1 MQTQKPSDGTRTNED
16 IHISPIRL
24 VKEDGEA
31 IIIETS
37 KALQMAKDAGLD
49 LVEVSPNAKPPVC
62 RIINYGKYKFE
73 QVKKAKAAKAKQ
85 HVVKLKEIKMHPKT
99 AENDYQY
106 RIKQVA
112 EFLQDGMKVK
122 LIMQFR
128 GREMAHMDYGKR
140 LMERAKEDLAPFG
153 DLEMDSRVEG
163 NTMLSIYGPKRG
175 AGSAKKQDQA
185 PKPAT
190 EPKAAG
196 ADTTAYNAQLFVD
209 TTCDHMDNP
218 DLHRIPYVQN
228 PHAIHDSNHPDYN
241 PRIFRNLD

>member
-1 MQTQKPSDGTRTNED
+1 MFPNPRDRRMPNRPSDGTRTNED

-24 VKEDGEA
+24 VKENGEA
-31 IIIETS
+31 VIIETS

-106 RIKQVA
+106 RIKQA
-112 EFLQDGMKVK
+112 GEFLQDGMKVK

-196 ADTTAYNAQLFVD
+196 EA
-209 TTCDHMDNP
+209 
-218 DLHRIPYVQN
+218 
-228 PHAIHDSNHPDYN
+228 
-241 PRIFRNLD
+241 

>member
-1 MQTQKPSDGTRTNED
+1 MFPNPRDRRMPNRPSDGTRTNED

-24 VKEDGEA
+24 VKENGEA
-31 IIIETS
+31 VIIETS

-106 RIKQVA
+106 RIKQA
-112 EFLQDGMKVK
+112 GEFLQDGMKVK

-153 DLEMDSRVEG
+153 DLEMASRVEG

-190 EPKAAG
+190 EPEAAG
-196 ADTTAYNAQLFVD
+196 EA
-209 TTCDHMDNP
+209 
-218 DLHRIPYVQN
+218 
-228 PHAIHDSNHPDYN
+228 
-241 PRIFRNLD
+241 

>member
-1 MQTQKPSDGTRTNED
+1 MFPNPRDRRMPNRPSDGTRINED

-24 VKEDGEA
+24 VKDDGEA

-73 QVKKAKAAKAKQ
+73 QLKKAKAAKAKQ

-106 RIKQVA
+106 RIKQA
-112 EFLQDGMKVK
+112 GEFLQDGMKVK

-153 DLEMDSRVEG
+153 ELEMDSRVEG

-175 AGSAKKQDQA
+175 AGNAKKQDQA
-185 PKPAT
+185 PKSVT
-190 EPKAAG
+190 EPQAAG
-196 ADTTAYNAQLFVD
+196 EA
-209 TTCDHMDNP
+209 
-218 DLHRIPYVQN
+218 
-228 PHAIHDSNHPDYN
+228 
-241 PRIFRNLD
+241 

>member
-1 MQTQKPSDGTRTNED
+1 MPNRPSDGTRTNED

-24 VKEDGEA
+24 VKENGEA
-31 IIIETS
+31 VIIETS

-106 RIKQVA
+106 RIKQA
-112 EFLQDGMKVK
+112 GEFLQDGMKVK

-196 ADTTAYNAQLFVD
+196 EA
-209 TTCDHMDNP
+209 
-218 DLHRIPYVQN
+218 
-228 PHAIHDSNHPDYN
+228 
-241 PRIFRNLD
+241 

>member
-1 MQTQKPSDGTRTNED
+1 MYPNPRDRRMPNRPSDGTRTNED

-106 RIKQVA
+106 RIKQA
-112 EFLQDGMKVK
+112 GEFLQDGMKVK

-190 EPKAAG
+190 EPEAAG
-196 ADTTAYNAQLFVD
+196 EA
-209 TTCDHMDNP
+209 
-218 DLHRIPYVQN
+218 
-228 PHAIHDSNHPDYN
+228 
-241 PRIFRNLD
+241 

>member
-1 MQTQKPSDGTRTNED
+1 MFPNPRDRRMPNRPSDGTRTNED

-73 QVKKAKAAKAKQ
+73 QIKKAKAAKAKQ

-106 RIKQVA
+106 RIKQAA

-140 LMERAKEDLAPFG
+140 LMERAKEDLLQYG

-175 AGSAKKQDQA
+175 AGTAKKQPQA
-185 PKPAT
+185 PKPVT
-190 EPKAAG
+190 EPMAAG
-196 ADTTAYNAQLFVD
+196 EAST
-209 TTCDHMDNP
+209 
-218 DLHRIPYVQN
+218 
-228 PHAIHDSNHPDYN
+228 
-241 PRIFRNLD
+241 

>member
-1 MQTQKPSDGTRTNED
+1 MALQNPRDRRMPNRQSDGTRINED
-16 IHISPIRL
+16 IRISPIRL
-24 VKEDGEA
+24 VKDDGEA
-31 IIIETS
+31 VIMDT
-37 KALQMAKDAGLD
+37 KQALQMAKDAGLD

-62 RIINYGKYKFE
+62 RIINYGKFKFE
-73 QVKKAKAAKAKQ
+73 QIKKAKAAKAKQ

-106 RIKQVA
+106 RIKQAA

-140 LMERAKEDLAPFG
+140 LMERAKEDLLQYG

-175 AGSAKKQDQA
+175 AGTAKKQPQA
-185 PKPAT
+185 PKPVT
-190 EPKAAG
+190 EPMAAG
-196 ADTTAYNAQLFVD
+196 EAST
-209 TTCDHMDNP
+209 
-218 DLHRIPYVQN
+218 
-228 PHAIHDSNHPDYN
+228 
-241 PRIFRNLD
+241 

>member
-1 MQTQKPSDGTRTNED
+1 MALQNPRDRRMPNRQSDGTRINED
-16 IHISPIRL
+16 IRISPIRL
-24 VKEDGEA
+24 VKDDGEA
-31 IIIETS
+31 VIMDT
-37 KALQMAKDAGLD
+37 KQALQMAKDAGLD

-73 QVKKAKAAKAKQ
+73 QIKQAKAAKAKQ

-106 RIKQVA
+106 RIKQAA

-140 LMERAKEDLAPFG
+140 LMERAKEDLLQYG

-175 AGSAKKQDQA
+175 AGTAKKQPQA
-185 PKPAT
+185 PKPVT
-190 EPKAAG
+190 EPMAAG
-196 ADTTAYNAQLFVD
+196 EAST
-209 TTCDHMDNP
+209 
-218 DLHRIPYVQN
+218 
-228 PHAIHDSNHPDYN
+228 
-241 PRIFRNLD
+241 

>member
-1 MQTQKPSDGTRTNED
+1 MPNRPSDGTRTNED

-31 IIIETS
+31 VIIETA

-73 QVKKAKAAKAKQ
+73 QLKKAKAAKAKQ

-99 AENDYQY
+99 AENDYLY
-106 RIKQVA
+106 RIKQA
-112 EFLQDGMKVK
+112 AAFLQDGMKVK

-140 LMERAKEDLAPFG
+140 LMERAKEDLLQYG

-196 ADTTAYNAQLFVD
+196 EA
-209 TTCDHMDNP
+209 
-218 DLHRIPYVQN
+218 
-228 PHAIHDSNHPDYN
+228 
-241 PRIFRNLD
+241 

>member
-1 MQTQKPSDGTRTNED
+1 MALQNPRDRRMPNRQSDGTRINED
-16 IHISPIRL
+16 IRISPIRL

-31 IIIETS
+31 VIMDT
-37 KALQMAKDAGLD
+37 KQALQMAKDAGLD

-73 QVKKAKAAKAKQ
+73 QIKKAKAAKAKQ

-99 AENDYQY
+99 AENDYLY
-106 RIKQVA
+106 RIKQAA

-140 LMERAKEDLAPFG
+140 LMERAKEDLLQYG

-175 AGSAKKQDQA
+175 AGSTKKQDQA
-185 PKPAT
+185 PKPVT
-190 EPKAAG
+190 EPMAAG
-196 ADTTAYNAQLFVD
+196 EAST
-209 TTCDHMDNP
+209 
-218 DLHRIPYVQN
+218 
-228 PHAIHDSNHPDYN
+228 
-241 PRIFRNLD
+241 

>member
-1 MQTQKPSDGTRTNED
+1 MALQPNRGRQMPNRQSDGTRINED
-16 IHISPIRL
+16 IRISPIRL
-24 VKEDGEA
+24 VKEDGSA
-31 IIIETS
+31 DIIETRV
-37 KALQMAKDAGLD
+37 ALQMAKDAGLD

-106 RIKQVA
+106 RIKQA
-112 EFLQDGMKVK
+112 SEFLQDGMKVK

-175 AGSAKKQDQA
+175 AAAAKKQQA
-185 PKPAT
+185 PKPVT
-190 EPKAAG
+190 EPMAAG
-196 ADTTAYNAQLFVD
+196 EA
-209 TTCDHMDNP
+209 
-218 DLHRIPYVQN
+218 
-228 PHAIHDSNHPDYN
+228 
-241 PRIFRNLD
+241 

>member
-1 MQTQKPSDGTRTNED
+1 MFPNPRDRRMPNRPSDGTRINED

-24 VKEDGEA
+24 IKEDGEA
-31 IIIETS
+31 VVIETN

-62 RIINYGKYKFE
+62 KIINYGKYKFE

-106 RIKQVA
+106 RIKQA
-112 EFLQDGMKVK
+112 SEFLQDGMKVK

-140 LMERAKEDLAPFG
+140 LMERAKEDLSQFG
-153 DLEMDSRVEG
+153 ELEMDSRVEG

-175 AGSAKKQDQA
+175 AGSVKKADQA
-185 PKPAT
+185 PKPVT
-190 EPKAAG
+190 EPEAAG
-196 ADTTAYNAQLFVD
+196 EA
-209 TTCDHMDNP
+209 
-218 DLHRIPYVQN
+218 
-228 PHAIHDSNHPDYN
+228 
-241 PRIFRNLD
+241 

>member
-1 MQTQKPSDGTRTNED
+1 MFPNPRDRRMPNRPSDGTRINED

-73 QVKKAKAAKAKQ
+73 QLKKAKAAKAKQ

-106 RIKQVA
+106 RIKQA
-112 EFLQDGMKVK
+112 GEFLQDGMKVK

-175 AGSAKKQDQA
+175 AGKKQDQA
-185 PKPAT
+185 L
-190 EPKAAG
+190 
-196 ADTTAYNAQLFVD
+196 TAVLRSAS
-209 TTCDHMDNP
+209 
-218 DLHRIPYVQN
+218 
-228 PHAIHDSNHPDYN
+228 A
-241 PRIFRNLD
+241 

>member
-1 MQTQKPSDGTRTNED
+1 MPNRQSDGTRINED
-16 IHISPIRL
+16 IRISPIRL
-24 VKEDGEA
+24 VKDDGEA
-31 IIIETS
+31 VIMDT
-37 KALQMAKDAGLD
+37 KQALQMAKDAGLD

-73 QVKKAKAAKAKQ
+73 QIKKAKAAKAKQ

-106 RIKQVA
+106 RIKQAA

-140 LMERAKEDLAPFG
+140 LMERAKEDLLQYG

-175 AGSAKKQDQA
+175 AGAAKKQPQA
-185 PKPAT
+185 PKPVT
-190 EPKAAG
+190 EPMAAG
-196 ADTTAYNAQLFVD
+196 EAST
-209 TTCDHMDNP
+209 
-218 DLHRIPYVQN
+218 
-228 PHAIHDSNHPDYN
+228 
-241 PRIFRNLD
+241 

>member
-1 MQTQKPSDGTRTNED
+1 MFPNPRDRRMPNRPSDGTRTNED

-106 RIKQVA
+106 RIKQAA

-140 LMERAKEDLAPFG
+140 LMERAKEDLVPFG

-196 ADTTAYNAQLFVD
+196 EA
-209 TTCDHMDNP
+209 
-218 DLHRIPYVQN
+218 
-228 PHAIHDSNHPDYN
+228 
-241 PRIFRNLD
+241 

>member
-1 MQTQKPSDGTRTNED
+1 MFPNPRDRRMPNRPSDGTRINED

-106 RIKQVA
+106 RIKQAA

-196 ADTTAYNAQLFVD
+196 EA
-209 TTCDHMDNP
+209 
-218 DLHRIPYVQN
+218 
-228 PHAIHDSNHPDYN
+228 
-241 PRIFRNLD
+241 

>member
-1 MQTQKPSDGTRTNED
+1 MFPNPRDRRMPNRPSDGTRINED

-31 IIIETS
+31 VIIETS

-73 QVKKAKAAKAKQ
+73 QLKKAKAAKAKQ

-106 RIKQVA
+106 RIKQA
-112 EFLQDGMKVK
+112 GEFLQDGMKVK

-190 EPKAAG
+190 EPEAAG
-196 ADTTAYNAQLFVD
+196 EA
-209 TTCDHMDNP
+209 
-218 DLHRIPYVQN
+218 
-228 PHAIHDSNHPDYN
+228 
-241 PRIFRNLD
+241 

>member
-1 MQTQKPSDGTRTNED
+1 MPNRPSDGTRTNED

-106 RIKQVA
+106 RIKQAA

-196 ADTTAYNAQLFVD
+196 EA
-209 TTCDHMDNP
+209 
-218 DLHRIPYVQN
+218 
-228 PHAIHDSNHPDYN
+228 
-241 PRIFRNLD
+241 

>member
-1 MQTQKPSDGTRTNED
+1 MALQNPRDRRMPNRQSDGTRINED
-16 IHISPIRL
+16 IRISPIRL
-24 VKEDGEA
+24 VKDDGEA
-31 IIIETS
+31 VIMDT
-37 KALQMAKDAGLD
+37 KQALQMAKDAGLD

-73 QVKKAKAAKAKQ
+73 QIKKAKAAKAKQ

-106 RIKQVA
+106 RIKQAA

-140 LMERAKEDLAPFG
+140 LMERAKEDLLQYG

-175 AGSAKKQDQA
+175 AGTAKKQAPA
-185 PKPAT
+185 PKPVT
-190 EPKAAG
+190 EPMAAG
-196 ADTTAYNAQLFVD
+196 EAST
-209 TTCDHMDNP
+209 
-218 DLHRIPYVQN
+218 
-228 PHAIHDSNHPDYN
+228 
-241 PRIFRNLD
+241 

>member
-1 MQTQKPSDGTRTNED
+1 MPNRPSDGTRTNED

-24 VKEDGEA
+24 VKENGEA
-31 IIIETS
+31 VIIETS

-106 RIKQVA
+106 RIKQA
-112 EFLQDGMKVK
+112 GEFLQDGMKVK

-140 LMERAKEDLAPFG
+140 LMERAKEDLLQYG

-190 EPKAAG
+190 EPEAAG
-196 ADTTAYNAQLFVD
+196 EA
-209 TTCDHMDNP
+209 
-218 DLHRIPYVQN
+218 
-228 PHAIHDSNHPDYN
+228 
-241 PRIFRNLD
+241 

>member
-1 MQTQKPSDGTRTNED
+1 MFPNPRDRRMPNRPSDGTRTNED

-106 RIKQVA
+106 RIKQAA

-140 LMERAKEDLAPFG
+140 LMERAKEDLLQYG

-175 AGSAKKQDQA
+175 AGTAKKQPQA
-185 PKPAT
+185 PKPVT
-190 EPKAAG
+190 EPMAAG
-196 ADTTAYNAQLFVD
+196 EAST
-209 TTCDHMDNP
+209 
-218 DLHRIPYVQN
+218 
-228 PHAIHDSNHPDYN
+228 
-241 PRIFRNLD
+241 

>member
-1 MQTQKPSDGTRTNED
+1 MFPNPRDRRMPNRPSDGTRINED

-73 QVKKAKAAKAKQ
+73 QLKKAKAAKAKQ

-106 RIKQVA
+106 RIKQA
-112 EFLQDGMKVK
+112 GEFLQDGMKVK

-128 GREMAHMDYGKR
+128 GREMAHMDYGRR
-140 LMERAKEDLAPFG
+140 LMERAKQDLADVG
-153 DLEMDSRVEG
+153 DLETDSRMEG
-163 NTMLSIYGPKRG
+163 NTLLYIYGPKRG
-175 AGSAKKQDQA
+175 ATKTA
-185 PKPAT
+185 PQKPAT

-196 ADTTAYNAQLFVD
+196 EATQQTEEVNNA
-209 TTCDHMDNP
+209 
-218 DLHRIPYVQN
+218 
-228 PHAIHDSNHPDYN
+228 
-241 PRIFRNLD
+241 

>member
-1 MQTQKPSDGTRTNED
+1 MALQNPRDRRMPNRQSDGTRINED
-16 IHISPIRL
+16 IRISPIRL
-24 VKEDGEA
+24 VKDDGEA
-31 IIIETS
+31 VIMDT
-37 KALQMAKDAGLD
+37 KQALQMAKDAGLD

-73 QVKKAKAAKAKQ
+73 QIKKAKAAKAKQ

-106 RIKQVA
+106 RIKQAA

-140 LMERAKEDLAPFG
+140 LMERAKEDLLQYG

-175 AGSAKKQDQA
+175 AGTAKKQTPA
-185 PKPAT
+185 PKPVT
-190 EPKAAG
+190 EPMAAG
-196 ADTTAYNAQLFVD
+196 EAST
-209 TTCDHMDNP
+209 
-218 DLHRIPYVQN
+218 
-228 PHAIHDSNHPDYN
+228 
-241 PRIFRNLD
+241 

>member
-1 MQTQKPSDGTRTNED
+1 MPNRPSDGTRTNED

-73 QVKKAKAAKAKQ
+73 QLKKAKAAKAKQ

-106 RIKQVA
+106 RIKQA
-112 EFLQDGMKVK
+112 GEFLQDGMKVK

-175 AGSAKKQDQA
+175 AGAAKKQDQA

-196 ADTTAYNAQLFVD
+196 EAST
-209 TTCDHMDNP
+209 
-218 DLHRIPYVQN
+218 
-228 PHAIHDSNHPDYN
+228 
-241 PRIFRNLD
+241 

>member
-1 MQTQKPSDGTRTNED
+1 MFPNPRDRRMPNRPSDGTRTNED

-24 VKEDGEA
+24 VKENGEA
-31 IIIETS
+31 VIIETS

-106 RIKQVA
+106 RIKQA
-112 EFLQDGMKVK
+112 GEFLQDGMKVK

-175 AGSAKKQDQA
+175 AGSTKKQDQA
-185 PKPAT
+185 PKPVT
-190 EPKAAG
+190 EPEAAG
-196 ADTTAYNAQLFVD
+196 EA
-209 TTCDHMDNP
+209 
-218 DLHRIPYVQN
+218 
-228 PHAIHDSNHPDYN
+228 
-241 PRIFRNLD
+241 

>member
-1 MQTQKPSDGTRTNED
+1 MPNRQSDGTRINED

-31 IIIETS
+31 VIIETS

-62 RIINYGKYKFE
+62 RIINYGKFKFE
-73 QVKKAKAAKAKQ
+73 QIKKAKAAKAKQ

-106 RIKQVA
+106 RIKQA
-112 EFLQDGMKVK
+112 SEFLQDGMKVK

-140 LMERAKEDLAPFG
+140 LMERAKEELLQFG

-185 PKPAT
+185 SKPVT

-196 ADTTAYNAQLFVD
+196 EAST
-209 TTCDHMDNP
+209 
-218 DLHRIPYVQN
+218 
-228 PHAIHDSNHPDYN
+228 
-241 PRIFRNLD
+241 